1 MRKLFILITII
12 FFSSCDNPYEDI
24 LFVEIKN
31 AKIIKADVSNLEV
44 TATCVLFNP
53 NSVGLNLK
61 NADFDVYVNGKK
73 TAVIHQNED
82 VVMPAN
88 SEFEFPIN
96 TTINPKDIYGDKG
109 QGFLGAA
116 LQILANQKMDIKY
129 EGKIKVGK
137 GAINF
142 NVPVIDSLSVP
153 VNLKF

>member
-1 MRKLFILITII
+1 MKKLLILISII
-12 FFSSCDNPYEDI
+12 VFSSCDNPYEDI

-31 AKIIKADVSNLEV
+31 AEIIKADFSNLEI

-73 TAVIHQNED
+73 AATIDQNED

-88 SEFEFPIN
+88 SDFEFPIK
-96 TTINPKDIYGDKG
+96 TTINPKELYGDKG
-109 QGFLGAA
+109 KGLLGAT
-116 LQILANQKMDIKY
+116 LQILGNQKIDVKY
-129 EGKIKVGK
+129 EGTIKVGK

-153 VNLKF
+153 VKLKF